1 MDGEDVFAY
10 GFVIAIFMGALLVG
24 GFIVHGI
31 WVSPMIGDNAQSSC
45 VNSGFETFISY
56 TQYPFSKQPK
66 ALYCGSYEERMIKE
80 GKIRAYTTSN
90 NNSMILSDVGTQQ
103 G

>member
-1 MDGEDVFAY
+1 MDGDDIFAY
-10 GFVIAIFMGALLVG
+10 GFVVVVVLSAVVIS
-24 GFIVHGI
+24 GFFIHSVWI
-31 WVSPMIGDNAQSSC
+31 SPIIEDNAQNSC

-56 TQYPFSKQPK
+56 TQYPFSKEPR

-90 NNSMILSDVGTQQ
+90 NNSMILSDVGTQ
-103 G
+103 

>member
-1 MDGEDVFAY
+1 MDGDDIFAY
-10 GFVIAIFMGALLVG
+10 GVGIAIFLGALLAG
-24 GFIVHGI
+24 GFIVHSI
-31 WVSPMIGDNAQSSC
+31 WISPMIEDNAQNSC

-56 TQYPFSKQPK
+56 TQYPFSDQAR

-90 NNSMILSDVGTQQ
+90 NNSMILSDVGTQ
-103 G
+103 